1 MMNRRDALTRVAL
14 LMGGAVIGA
23 DYFLTSCSPSS
34 SDKDKTQS
42 KDGASASNFKALDTK
57 QQAYLDEVGE
67 TILPTTKTP
76 GAKAARVGSFMNV
89 MVRDCYKPADQEIF
103 TKGLTQLEEASQKM
117 NGKGFLESTPAQRT
131 ALLTALDAE
140 QKNYAK
146 TKTPEQPNHY
156 FRMVKELTLL
166 GYFTSEV
173 GATQALRYL
182 PVPGKYVGDYPYKK
196 GDRAWATT

>member
-1 MMNRRDALTRVAL
+1 MMNRRDALARVAL

-23 DYFLTSCSPSS
+23 DYFLTGCS
-34 SDKDKTQS
+34 SDKDKTQT
-42 KDGASASNFKALDTK
+42 KDGNSASNFKALDTK
-57 QQAYLDEVGE
+57 QQAYLDEVGD

-76 GAKAARVGSFMNV
+76 GAKAARVGSFMAV

-103 TKGLTQLEEASQKM
+103 TKGLGQLEEASQKL
-117 NGKGFLESTPAQRT
+117 NGKGFMESTPAQRN
-131 ALLTALDAE
+131 ALLTALDTE

-156 FRMVKELTLL
+156 FRMIKELTLL
-166 GYFTSEV
+166 GYFSSEV

-182 PVPGKYVGDYPYKK
+182 PVPGKYDGNVPYKK